1 MDDFEEMPK
10 MAGWHE
16 AKVRVETFPSMVP
29 THRLRF
35 VERKSYIK
43 NGEAFREP
51 FTMKILQQWWAPFRT
66 FSDGYGYQTVE
77 LKGGEW
83 RDVQVEEEST

>member
-35 VERKSYIK
+35 VERETKDPNNFK
-43 NGEAFREP
+43 TVR
-51 FTMKILQQWWAPFRT
+51 ILQ
-66 FSDGYGYQTVE
+66 
-77 LKGGEW
+77 
-83 RDVQVEEEST
+83 

>member
-35 VERKSYIK
+35 VERETKDPNNFK
-43 NGEAFREP
+43 TVR
-51 FTMKILQQWWAPFRT
+51 ILQQWWAPFRT

-83 RDVQVEEEST
+83 RDVQVEEENP

>member
-1 MDDFEEMPK
+1 MEDFEEMPK

-16 AKVRVETFPSMVP
+16 AKVPVGKPSMNP
-29 THRLRF
+29 TNKLRF

-43 NGEAFREP
+43 DGEAFQQP

-83 RDVQVEEEST
+83 RDVPIEEVE